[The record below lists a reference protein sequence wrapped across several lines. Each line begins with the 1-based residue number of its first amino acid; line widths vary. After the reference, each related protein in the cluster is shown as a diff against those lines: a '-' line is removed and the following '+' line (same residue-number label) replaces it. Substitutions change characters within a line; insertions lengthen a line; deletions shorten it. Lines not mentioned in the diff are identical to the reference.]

1 MSCRMHLQRVLLSAA
16 QLAAIPA
23 KERAFLVLSGHILN
37 EVNALNKLLY
47 CSSRL
52 QAGPAWEVHSSN
64 CQSFLFTR
72 TLVGKLN
79 EAWTAI
85 QSGYFKTRLSQIY
98 DGVLNAHTSEAL
110 RELKKYFGRSNLVK
124 SIRNTFAFHYSLEH
138 AEATPPEDTDPKE
151 LVLYLHH
158 QIGNTL
164 YQFAE
169 FVMNKALL
177 DSLKPDNP
185 AEAMDCLL
193 REMSQVVGWLNEFTQ
208 GVMIA
213 ILEMHVG
220 FEALH
225 STAVMV
231 ELAGVPT
238 VQEARIPYF
247 IFEPEPAPTKHDT

>member
-1 MSCRMHLQRVLLSAA
+1 MHLQRVLLSPA

-23 KERAFLVLSGHILN
+23 NERAFLVLSGHILN

-52 QAGPAWEVHSSN
+52 QTGPAWEVHSTN
-64 CQSFLFTR
+64 CQSFLFAR

-85 QSGYFKTRLSQIY
+85 QSGYFKARLSETY
-98 DGVLNAHTSEAL
+98 DGVLNAYASEAL
-110 RELKKYFGRSNLVK
+110 RELKKYFGRNNLVK

-138 AEATPPEDTDPKE
+138 AEVTPPEDTDSEE
-151 LVLYLHH
+151 LALYLHH

-177 DSLKPDNP
+177 DSLKPDDP

-208 GVMIA
+208 GAMIA

-225 STAVMV
+225 KTAVPV
-231 ELAGVPT
+231 ELSGVPT

-247 IFEPEPAPTKHDT
+247 VYEPEPVPTERNA